1 MDDLNNSQVI
11 LLAILVS
18 FVTSMATGITT
29 VSLMQEAP
37 VNVTQTIT
45 RVVERTVEKV
55 IPGSTTVKEVSKVI
69 SVDDLVV
76 EAVKKASPSVV
87 TLYSTQSTSTQAGF
101 FVSSSYVVTIDTG
114 DHSDSAYVLKDK
126 DGASIALKFVKSDAQ
141 SRLAVYTPLLPSGTK
156 SSFPPLTFSKGEASL
171 GQTSIA
177 LATDG
182 SGDRVLSVG
191 IITNVEG
198 STTTPQTIRSNAITS
213 ASVGGPL
220 IDIHGELIGVSIQE
234 RTALGLYQL
243 RQLLDSIK

>member
-1 MDDLNNSQVI
+1 MEDLNKSQVI

-37 VNVTQTIT
+37 VSVTQTIT

-55 IPGSTTVKEVSKVI
+55 IPGNTTIKEVSKVI

-87 TLYSTQSTSTQAGF
+87 TLYSTQGTSTQAGF
-101 FVSSSYVVTIDTG
+101 FVSNSYLVTLDTG
-114 DHSDSAYVLKDK
+114 DHSDTAYILKDK
-126 DGASIALKFVKSDAQ
+126 NGSSIALKFIKTDEQA
-141 SRLAVYTPLLPSGTK
+141 RLAVYTPLLPSGT
-156 SSFPPLTFSKGEASL
+156 SGGFPPLVFSKGEASL

-191 IITNVEG
+191 IITNVAG
-198 STTTPQTIRSNAITS
+198 STTTAQTIRSNAITS
-213 ASVGGPL
+213 ASLGGPL
-220 IDIHGELIGVSIQE
+220 VDIHGELIGVSVQD

>member
-1 MDDLNNSQVI
+1 MEDLNKSQVI

-18 FVTSMATGITT
+18 FVTSMATGIAT

-37 VNVTQTIT
+37 VNVTQTIN
-45 RVVERTVEKV
+45 RVVERTVERV
-55 IPGSTTVKEVSKVI
+55 IPGSTTIKEVSKVI

-76 EAVKKASPSVV
+76 EAVKKASPSVA
-87 TLYSTQSTSTQAGF
+87 TLYRTESTSTQPGF
-101 FVSSSYVVTIDTG
+101 FVAGNYLITTDSGIRSDT
-114 DHSDSAYVLKDK
+114 AYVLKDK
-126 DGASIALKFVKSDAQ
+126 DGVSIALKFVKADEKNGI
-141 SRLAVYTPLLPSGTK
+141 AVYTPLLPAGAK
-156 SSFPPLTFSKGEASL
+156 INFSTIAFSNGEASP

-177 LATDG
+177 LSTDG

-191 IITNVEG
+191 VITNVAG
-198 STTTPQTIRSNAITS
+198 STTTSQTIRTNAITG

-220 IDIHGELIGVSIQE
+220 IDIHGELIGIAVQE

>member
-37 VNVTQTIT
+37 VNITQTIN

-76 EAVKKASPSVV
+76 EAVRKASPSVV
-87 TLYSTQSTSTQAGF
+87 TLYSTQSTSTQPGF
-101 FVSSSYVVTIDTG
+101 FVAGNYLITTDNG
-114 DHSDSAYVLKDK
+114 AHSDTAYILKDK
-126 DGASIALKFVKSDAQ
+126 DGASVALKFVKADEKNSI
-141 SRLAVYTPLLPSGTK
+141 AVYTPLVPTGT
-156 SSFPPLTFSKGEASL
+156 SLNLSAIAFSKGEASP

-177 LATDG
+177 LSTDG

-191 IITNVEG
+191 IITNVAG
-198 STTTPQTIRSNAITS
+198 STTTEQTIRSNAITS
-213 ASVGGPL
+213 ASIGGPL
-220 IDIHGELIGVSIQE
+220 VDIHGELIGIAVQE

-243 RQLLDSIK
+243 RKLLDSIK

>member
-1 MDDLNNSQVI
+1 MEDLNKSQVI

-18 FVTSMATGITT
+18 FITSMATGITT

-37 VNVTQTIT
+37 VSVTQTIN

-55 IPGSTTVKEVSKVI
+55 IPGSTTIREVSKVI

-76 EAVKKASPSVV
+76 EAVRKASPSVV
-87 TLYSTQSTSTQAGF
+87 TLYRTESTSTQPGF
-101 FVSSSYVVTIDTG
+101 FVTGNFIVTTDSGAHTDTSYI
-114 DHSDSAYVLKDK
+114 LKDK
-126 DGASIALKFVKSDAQ
+126 DDASIALKFVKADEKNA
-141 SRLAVYTPLLPSGTK
+141 LAVYTPLISAGSKT
-156 SSFPPLTFSKGEASL
+156 SFSAIAFSKGEAMP

-177 LATDG
+177 LSTDG

-191 IITNVEG
+191 IITNVAG
-198 STTTPQTIRSNAITS
+198 STTTDQTLRTTAITT

-220 IDIHGELIGVSIQE
+220 IDIHGELIGVAVQE

-243 RQLLDSIK
+243 RRLLDSIK